1 MTKFKKIKEII
12 ESYRKIADRHYADYQ
27 AKQARA
33 REVYSNTGFRENFI
47 QKVWPEMAGKI
58 WAECDDTIRKVEEV
72 FDEIERDFKS
82 WVTQPIDDSTTKVLG
97 YIDRFNLSLSLGE
110 LQVLEESVR
119 GAYFGSRI
127 FEGIVKK
134 NGYSVDVPSMK
145 DYQGALSSARNNAAL
160 AIKAYAGSP
169 NDGFPGRDLLQKWI
183 YKGVEQGNYED
194 FHLLYSYEYLNK
206 GELDRLETMWGEARA
221 PMVYRLNE
229 SEVGKVKKA
238 VGDIMH
244 DGSVDKKAAQ
254 DLIKKEPDFKDK
266 LESMPDDF
274 FADKEA
280 LVSYFR
286 LDEKEEKEAS
296 KIDPATKNAKGY
308 GTRFSKVDAEMLRQ
322 YE

>member
-1 MTKFKKIKEII
+1 MNKFQKIKSII
-12 ESYRKIADRHYADYQ
+12 SNFHKLADRHYVDYQ
-27 AKQARA
+27 AKEKNA
-33 REVYSNTGFRENFI
+33 REKYSEAGFKEEFM

-82 WVTQPIDDSTTKVLG
+82 WVAQPIDESTTKVLG

-110 LQVLEESVR
+110 LQVLEDSIR
-119 GAYFGSRI
+119 GSYFGGRI
-127 FEGIVKK
+127 FKSIVKK

-145 DYQGALSSARNNAAL
+145 DYQDALSSARNNTAL

-169 NDGFPGRDLLQKWI
+169 DDGFPGRDLLQKWV
-183 YKGVEQGNYED
+183 YKGIEQGNYEN
-194 FHLLYSYEYLNK
+194 FHLLYSYGYLNK

-221 PMVYRLNE
+221 PMRYSLTDAE
-229 SEVGKVKKA
+229 TEKVKKG
-238 VGDIMH
+238 VESIMQ
-244 DGSVDKKAAQ
+244 DAEIDKKAAQ
-254 DLIKKEPDFKDK
+254 EIIKKDPYFKEK
-266 LESMPDDF
+266 LISMPDDF

-286 LDEKEEKEAS
+286 LNEKEEKEES
-296 KIDPATKNAKGY
+296 NIDPATKNAKEY
-308 GTRFSKVDAEMLRQ
+308 GTRFQKVDAEMLRQ